1 MQKSCFYLMIVF
13 FAFIGSA
20 QEFLPQTYD
29 TIVHK
34 HDMSIRGMGF
44 YQTSH
49 LRNEL
54 TNLFLSGGLITDK
67 IKSNS
72 RLSENQ
78 NGRLGGELFA
88 ELMYKCSAPLFKK
101 RQHIGWLVKVGSS
114 NSFGVQYTADAY
126 DLMFYGNEP
135 MLGDEAVISNTSAF
149 NMSFHKAGFGLYNT
163 TNKNSITLNLIVGN
177 SYSNFYIDRGNL
189 AFTEDGGEVTV
200 TTDITVQRANSPAFF
215 QGLGASIDFELHAVI
230 KDVPGISGF
239 FQVSGKNLGVMF
251 APQLEQIQLNAN
263 TTYSGL
269 SFNQLSDLI
278 NYDEQG
284 YEDFF
289 DSLGFSRSSA
299 SGLILLPGGSIQA
312 GKIVE
317 DNSDKKFQSFFGIRV
332 LTNLVHKPMIYGGG
346 HYSFNDW
353 ISMGAQLT
361 FGGYGGFRGGLYAH
375 AKLNKWSLGI
385 ATEDAPGFI
394 AKSTFGKSV
403 LMRVSWKI

>member
-13 FAFIGSA
+13 FAFVGSA

-215 QGLGASIDFELHAVI
+215 QGLGASIDFELH
-230 KDVPGISGF
+230 
-239 FQVSGKNLGVMF
+239 
-251 APQLEQIQLNAN
+251 
-263 TTYSGL
+263 
-269 SFNQLSDLI
+269 SD
-278 NYDEQG
+278 
-284 YEDFF
+284 
-289 DSLGFSRSSA
+289 
-299 SGLILLPGGSIQA
+299 
-312 GKIVE
+312 
-317 DNSDKKFQSFFGIRV
+317 
-332 LTNLVHKPMIYGGG
+332 H
-346 HYSFNDW
+346 
-353 ISMGAQLT
+353 
-361 FGGYGGFRGGLYAH
+361 
-375 AKLNKWSLGI
+375 
-385 ATEDAPGFI
+385 
-394 AKSTFGKSV
+394 
-403 LMRVSWKI
+403 